1 MQRLARRE
9 GIRWR
14 VETSHEGGASSLN
27 GFLSR
32 RSTSRSV
39 DYYLDEFTF
48 RFTRRSSR
56 SRGLLFYRLLE
67 QAALTSPAPYR
78 FIVEANPDFNIVWLV
93 ELNGYLPLAH
103 WTNSEW
109 FFVKKLGGAS
119 LKIEDVKK
127 ICVSRLG
134 SAANRGSG
142 LHSGIYALLRSLRP
156 GQNPG
161 MS

>member
-67 QAALTSPAPYR
+67 QAALTSPAPVSYTHLR
-78 FIVEANPDFNIVWLV
+78 AHEPRHDLV
-93 ELNGYLPLAH
+93 CRLLLE
-103 WTNSEW
+103 
-109 FFVKKLGGAS
+109 KK
-119 LKIEDVKK
+119 KD
-127 ICVSRLG
+127 
-134 SAANRGSG
+134 
-142 LHSGIYALLRSLRP
+142 ALLD
-156 GQNPG
+156 
-161 MS
+161 